1 MATEHEI
8 KFKASVDMSQANS
21 QIQSAAQKFNIG
33 LVRQA
38 VNMFGKELETLAGNL
53 GAEKFANALKE
64 TTDAA
69 NDAIRAFQAF
79 GMAGAAIALG
89 ITAINKFVEA
99 QNKAADALMS
109 ASEKINSLV
118 KWDLERDFKRSIESE
133 TDPEKLAGMKDTAAA
148 QAKRQRDALSSAQA
162 DLQSLYSRYGGKDQ
176 RSMSSEDRS
185 AAQQL
190 EATISNL
197 VDGIKQA
204 ELTVDY
210 IDSILEN
217 RKKESE
223 AEAEKERREEERTL
237 DWARKVT
244 EQRKKELEENKQR
257 SVDIFA
263 SFDKSNR
270 LKGLSEAL
278 RGEDGEAKATAG
290 ETVLSELKHWQ
301 QVIEDF
307 RSQLADGIQID
318 NNALIEAISN
328 VKAFQDLAD
337 LIGDGEDKKD
347 AEKQAKTLEKTLNAV
362 SNLAAI
368 GGQEAAGVK
377 AQTNDYIKNIEY
389 YVRKISEEG
398 MNTGVI
404 L

>member
-1 MATEHEI
+1 MATEHDI
-8 KFKASVDMSQANS
+8 KFRASVDMSQANS

-38 VNMFGKELETLAGNL
+38 VGMFGKELETLAGNL
-53 GAEKFANALKE
+53 GAEKFANALKDV
-64 TTDAA
+64 TSAA

-89 ITAINKFVEA
+89 INAINKFVEA
-99 QNKAADALMS
+99 QNKAVDALIS
-109 ASEKINSLV
+109 ASDKINSLV

-133 TDPEKLAGMKDTAAA
+133 TDPEKLAGMKDVAAA
-148 QAKRQRDALSSAQA
+148 QAKRQREQLSSAQA
-162 DLQSLYSRYGGKDQ
+162 QLQSIYSRYGGKDQ

-185 AAQQL
+185 AVEQL

-197 VDGIKQA
+197 VDGVKQA

-210 IDSILEN
+210 IDSKLEN

-223 AEAEKERREEERTL
+223 AAAEKERREEERTL
-237 DWARKVT
+237 EWAKKLV
-244 EQRKKELEENKQR
+244 EQKKKELEENRKN
-257 SVDIFA
+257 SVDILA

-270 LKGLSEAL
+270 LKDLGDAL
-278 RGEDGEAKATAG
+278 RGEDGEARATAG
-290 ETVLSELKHWQ
+290 QTVLSELKSWQ
-301 QVIEDF
+301 QAIDDF
-307 RSQLADGIQID
+307 RQKIDDGVQID
-318 NNALIEAISN
+318 NNALVEAISN
-328 VKAFQDLAD
+328 VKAFQDLAN
-337 LIGDGEDKKD
+337 LIGDGKDKKD
-347 AEKQAKTLEKTLNAV
+347 AEKQAKALEKTLNAV

-398 MNTGVI
+398 MNAGVI

>member
-53 GAEKFANALKE
+53 GAEKFANALKNV
-64 TTDAA
+64 TSAA

-89 ITAINKFVEA
+89 INAINKFVEA
-99 QNKAADALMS
+99 QNKAADALIS
-109 ASEKINSLV
+109 ASNKINSLV
-118 KWDLERDFKRSIESE
+118 KWDLERDFKRSIEAE
-133 TDPEKLAGMKDTAAA
+133 TDPEKLAGMKSNAAA
-148 QAKRQRDALSSAQA
+148 QARSKRKELSSEQAQ
-162 DLQSLYSRYGGKDQ
+162 LSEIYKKYTPKDKEKA
-176 RSMSSEDRS
+176 RPLSDEDR
-185 AAQQL
+185 AKAQQL
-190 EATISNL
+190 EATISEL

-210 IDSILEN
+210 IDSVLEN
-217 RKKESE
+217 RKKE
-223 AEAEKERREEERTL
+223 AEEERREEERTL
-237 DWARKVT
+237 EWARKVT

-263 SFDKSNR
+263 SFDKANR
-270 LKGLSEAL
+270 LKDLSDAL
-278 RGEDGEAKATAG
+278 RGEDGGAKAAAG

-318 NNALIEAISN
+318 NSALVEAISN

-398 MNTGVI
+398 MNAGVI

>member
-1 MATEHEI
+1 M
-8 KFKASVDMSQANS
+8 
-21 QIQSAAQKFNIG
+21 
-33 LVRQA
+33 
-38 VNMFGKELETLAGNL
+38 
-53 GAEKFANALKE
+53 
-64 TTDAA
+64 
-69 NDAIRAFQAF
+69 
-79 GMAGAAIALG
+79 
-89 ITAINKFVEA
+89 
-99 QNKAADALMS
+99 
-109 ASEKINSLV
+109 
-118 KWDLERDFKRSIESE
+118 
-133 TDPEKLAGMKDTAAA
+133 
-148 QAKRQRDALSSAQA
+148 SSA
-162 DLQSLYSRYGGKDQ
+162 
-176 RSMSSEDRS
+176 DRS

-210 IDSILEN
+210 IDSVLEN

-237 DWARKVT
+237 EWARKVT
-244 EQRKKELEENKQR
+244 EQRKKELEENQQR

-263 SFDKSNR
+263 SFDKANR
-270 LKGLSEAL
+270 LKDLSDAL
-278 RGEDGEAKATAG
+278 RGEDGGAKATAG

-318 NNALIEAISN
+318 NNALVEAISN
-328 VKAFQDLAD
+328 VKAFQDLAE

-347 AEKQAKTLEKTLNAV
+347 AEKQAKALEKTLNAV

-398 MNTGVI
+398 MNAGVI

>member
-8 KFKASVDMSQANS
+8 KFKASVDMNQANS

-118 KWDLERDFKRSIESE
+118 KWDLERDFKRSIDSE

-162 DLQSLYSRYGGKDQ
+162 DLQALYRRYGGRNQ
-176 RSMSSEDRS
+176 SSMSSADRS

-210 IDSILEN
+210 IDSVLEN

-237 DWARKVT
+237 EWARKVT
-244 EQRKKELEENKQR
+244 EQRKKELEENQQR

-263 SFDKSNR
+263 SFDKANR
-270 LKGLSEAL
+270 LKDLSDAL
-278 RGEDGEAKATAG
+278 RGEDGGAKATAG

-318 NNALIEAISN
+318 NNALVEAISN
-328 VKAFQDLAD
+328 VKAFQDLAE

-347 AEKQAKTLEKTLNAV
+347 AEKQAKALEKTLNAV

-398 MNTGVI
+398 MNAGVI